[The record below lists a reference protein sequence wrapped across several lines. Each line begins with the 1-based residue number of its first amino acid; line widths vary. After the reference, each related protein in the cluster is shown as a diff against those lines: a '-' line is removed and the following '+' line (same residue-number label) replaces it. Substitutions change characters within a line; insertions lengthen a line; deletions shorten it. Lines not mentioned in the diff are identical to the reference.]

1 VEAGSDPLYGARPL
15 KRYIQSKVETLL
27 ARKIIGG
34 DVAPDTTLVIDKN
47 ENGLYVR

>member
-1 VEAGSDPLYGARPL
+1 L

-27 ARKIIGG
+27 AKKIISE